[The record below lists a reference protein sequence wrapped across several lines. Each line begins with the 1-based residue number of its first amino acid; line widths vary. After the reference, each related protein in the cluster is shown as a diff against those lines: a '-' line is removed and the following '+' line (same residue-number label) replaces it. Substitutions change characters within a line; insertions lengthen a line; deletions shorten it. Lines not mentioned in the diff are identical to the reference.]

1 MIRRYSEHRSIVKQE
16 RLQMANGQV
25 TTVTY
30 TMVSNAY
37 SKNPRLTIEIPEYKG
52 MAMDD
57 IKLSIVGSTN
67 VTGW

>member
-1 MIRRYSEHRSIVKQE
+1 MV
-16 RLQMANGQV
+16 NGQV
-25 TTVTY
+25 ITVTY

-37 SKNPRLTIEIPEYKG
+37 SKSPRLTIEIPEYKG